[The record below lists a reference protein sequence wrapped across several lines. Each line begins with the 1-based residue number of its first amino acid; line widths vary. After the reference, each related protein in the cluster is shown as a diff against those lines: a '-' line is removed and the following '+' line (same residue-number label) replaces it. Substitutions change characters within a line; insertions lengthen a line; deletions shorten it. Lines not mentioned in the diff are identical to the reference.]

1 MGLPIFP
8 PLPTRVKRCDS
19 RLLMETI
26 RGRVDESLGALR
38 GVFGN
43 PNLRRVELAYAG
55 AAIGAYANSIAV
67 AVYAYRHGGAT
78 AVGVFVFARL
88 GIAAGI
94 APLASSLADRFRR
107 ERVMLVSDVSRAT
120 SVGATALA
128 VAVHA
133 PSVTVYVLATL
144 TTIFGT
150 VFRPAEAALLP
161 VLARSPQELTAA
173 NVSSSTLDSLGS
185 FLGPALGALL
195 LAFSGPS
202 FVFAVVAGTFAWSA
216 SFIARVRSPQV
227 DAARADGGAGAAG
240 TFGGLAGGLRAV
252 RAEPRLRLLM
262 GLYGAQCL
270 VAGALGVLVVVIA
283 LDLLTLGNAGV
294 GLLEA
299 ASGIGSLL
307 GAAVALGL
315 VGRKRL
321 AGDFALGIVLWG
333 APLAFVGAV
342 PATVVAVL
350 ALGVVGIGNT
360 LVDISAMTLLQRT
373 APVEVAGRVFG
384 VLESVIVG
392 SLALGALAA
401 PALVATV
408 GVRGALIVVGAFLPV
423 LAALRWRHLARIDDG
438 AAAPEEQLRALR
450 TVPFLAP
457 LPLQSLEFLAL
468 RLTVTTLARGETLF
482 ERGDPGDRFYILQD
496 GALEIDLP
504 GETKVERPPAF
515 VGEIALL
522 RDVPRT
528 ATVRAATDASLWA
541 LERVDFLDTVANHAR
556 SRASADEV
564 ASGRLGMVSVG

>member
-1 MGLPIFP
+1 
-8 PLPTRVKRCDS
+8 
-19 RLLMETI
+19 METI
-26 RGRVDESLGALR
+26 RGRVGESLGALR
-38 GVFGN
+38 GVFAN

-55 AAIGAYANSIAV
+55 GAIGSYANSIAV

-78 AVGVFVFARL
+78 AVGVFMFARL
-88 GIAAGI
+88 GIAAGV

-107 ERVMLVSDVSRAT
+107 ERVMLLSDLSRTA
-120 SVGATALA
+120 SVGATAVA
-128 VAVHA
+128 VATHA
-133 PSVTVYVLATL
+133 PSATVYVLATL
-144 TTIFGT
+144 TTVCGT

-161 VLARSPQELTAA
+161 ALARSPQELTAA

-185 FLGPALGALL
+185 FLGPAVGALL
-195 LAFSGPS
+195 LAVSGPA
-202 FVFAVVAGTFAWSA
+202 FVFAVVAATFAWSA
-216 SFIARVRSPQV
+216 SFIARVRSPEV
-227 DAARADGGAGAAG
+227 VEAAG
-240 TFGGLAGGLRAV
+240 GPAPDAFGGMAGGLRAI

-270 VAGALGVLVVVIA
+270 VAGALGVLVVVTA
-283 LDLLTLGNAGV
+283 LDLLDLGNAGV

-299 ASGIGSLL
+299 ASGVGSLL
-307 GAAVALGL
+307 GAAVALAL
-315 VGRKRL
+315 VARKRL

-333 APLAFVGAV
+333 APLALLGLV
-342 PATVVAVL
+342 PSTVVAVL
-350 ALGVVGIGNT
+350 ALAVVGLGNT

-392 SLALGALAA
+392 SLALGSLAA
-401 PALVATV
+401 PVLVATV
-408 GVRGALIVVGAFLPV
+408 GARGALVAVGALLPV

-450 TVPFLAP
+450 GVPFLAP

-468 RLTVTTLARGETLF
+468 RLTATTLARGETLF
-482 ERGDPGDRFYILQD
+482 DRGDAGDRFYILRD
-496 GALEIDLP
+496 GTLEIELP
-504 GETKVERPPAF
+504 DETKIERPPAF

-528 ATVRAATDASLWA
+528 ATVRAAEDATLWA
-541 LERVDFLDTVANHAR
+541 LERADFLDTVANHSR

-564 ASGRLGMVSVG
+564 ASGRLGVVPVG